1 MTDKTEKKTDTSSAN
16 NSIAEFVKATSV
28 AESNAEAPG
37 EPAKQ
42 APMDGS
48 TEVSPMDRGA
58 EDELDGSAPPK
69 EGETVASKKAKAPAA
84 AAPEESKA
92 ADSKSAD
99 SKPAE
104 AKPKD
109 GATEEPKGEDSAAV
123 EEAKD
128 VQEVGA
134 HIGRPDSKVTSNSPE
149 KKAEPAEH
157 VDLEKSA

>member
-92 ADSKSAD
+92 ADSKA
-99 SKPAE
+99 AE

-109 GATEEPKGEDSAAV
+109 GATEEPKGDDTAAI

>member
-1 MTDKTEKKTDTSSAN
+1 
-16 NSIAEFVKATSV
+16 
-28 AESNAEAPG
+28 
-37 EPAKQ
+37 
-42 APMDGS
+42 MDGS

-69 EGETVASKKAKAPAA
+69 EGETVASKKAEAPAP

-92 ADSKSAD
+92 ADSKS
-99 SKPAE
+99 AE

-109 GATEEPKGEDSAAV
+109 GATEEPKGEDNAAI

>member
-84 AAPEESKA
+84 ATPEESKA
-92 ADSKSAD
+92 ADSK
-99 SKPAE
+99 
-104 AKPKD
+104 
-109 GATEEPKGEDSAAV
+109 
-123 EEAKD
+123 
-128 VQEVGA
+128 
-134 HIGRPDSKVTSNSPE
+134 
-149 KKAEPAEH
+149 PAEH
-157 VDLEKSA
+157 VELEKSA

>member
-69 EGETVASKKAKAPAA
+69 EARPLHLRRRRPQQLQRQRNRRRRIQRQQRQSQKMAPL
-84 AAPEESKA
+84 
-92 ADSKSAD
+92 KSPRAMILL
-99 SKPAE
+99 P
-104 AKPKD
+104 
-109 GATEEPKGEDSAAV
+109 
-123 EEAKD
+123 
-128 VQEVGA
+128 
-134 HIGRPDSKVTSNSPE
+134 
-149 KKAEPAEH
+149 
-157 VDLEKSA
+157 